1 MRQRVNMEDDD
12 TDILRGY
19 VNVENLQGSSSE
31 FGEMKNKTRR
41 RYDVDT

>member
-1 MRQRVNMEDDD
+1 MHQRMNMEDD

-31 FGEMKNKTRR
+31 FGKNKIRR
-41 RYDVDT
+41 DVDT